1 MDPPTPLSHE
11 ERRYQ
16 ELLRTAPAKTRWVL
30 LMAVLCLG
38 FSIVTLAALLGGY
51 YDGQVNHARW
61 YGVVL
66 LLVAGAYFLWGWSK
80 MRHGPVPPA
89 RTDPLGRER

>member
-1 MDPPTPLSHE
+1 MNPPTPPSDE

-30 LMAVLCLG
+30 LMAVICLASSVG
-38 FSIVTLAALLGGY
+38 LLAALLGGY

-61 YGVVL
+61 FGVVL
-66 LLVAGAYFLWGWSK
+66 NLAAGVFFLWGWSK
-80 MRHGPVPPA
+80 MRHGPVPPG
-89 RTDPLGRER
+89 GRPRR